1 MFDELKTKCNAMIAD
16 LEAAKAECTEG
27 SAIKGVTYGELL
39 TYLNWASRELNHVVS
54 TIETYFE

>member
-27 SAIKGVTYGELL
+27 GAIKGFTYGKLL
-39 TYLNWASRELNHVVS
+39 TFLNFAARELNHVVS